1 MLRITS
7 AAGFGLTAMFGVAFA
22 YQTAGI
28 GPIVAAVYV
37 TLGTIGGGTVGWFFG
52 SCISCQSPCPC
63 CCHTEEADD
72 LESQKIVHIYD
83 PNSDLEN
90 IPERHMQD
98 NSPTIVHLYE
108 QYKDMPTETDPLLD
122 NKPKPPS
129 VQIQV
134 SSSRA
139 KSQYS

>member
-7 AAGFGLTAMFGVAFA
+7 AAGFGLTTMFGVAFA
-22 YQTAGI
+22 CQTAGI

-37 TLGTIGGGTVGWFFG
+37 TLGTVGGGTVGWFFG

-63 CCHTEEADD
+63 CCHAKEADD
-72 LESQKIVHIYD
+72 LESQKIVHIKV
-83 PNSDLEN
+83 SRSQQEN
-90 IPERHMQD
+90 VPTRHTTD

-122 NKPKPPS
+122 NKPNPPS
-129 VQIQV
+129 TQNQITG
-134 SSSRA
+134 SSA
-139 KSQYS
+139 KYQHS